1 MKRSLLYL
9 ISILILLN
17 PVYSQFKNLTKQL
30 KSKAV
35 EKVKEV
41 VDENVKPLTID
52 YNIKKIHYN

>member
-9 ISILILLN
+9 ISVLILLS

-30 KSKAV
+30 KSKAA

-52 YNIKKIHYN
+52 YLSLIHI